1 MFQTPG
7 PLQGAYSRRV
17 VRLLGG
23 ILTRLFN
30 RLGWHSV
37 RYPSLTLEDRI
48 AQFKAMRLP
57 LQPETAIRFNSHF
70 VPYIVARSDV
80 QAAIALGAIT
90 EFQRGPQLQ
99 FFKRLAQGRLSE
111 MGGRQFVDMD
121 HLLRL
126 LNLGHAVEDMW
137 KRMPQDSRQWVEG
150 FVQGLNAVQA
160 QRARGVDERLMAIQ
174 PEPYTPQ
181 DILLFGRL
189 AGADVNWPIYFSLIE
204 HHLHGDWLAWWD
216 TLKRVGAG
224 MASSFEDSAH
234 HSVSAILNSISR
246 SGSNSFA
253 LSGLRTQN
261 GAPMLANDPHLGQH
275 LPNVWMMV
283 GIQSPSYRCVGLMF
297 PGVPVLGLGRNPHL
311 AWGGTNLRSAS
322 SDVVQLDPD
331 TACTEQTTRIKVRWG
346 WTRQRKLSWS
356 AHGPVLTDCSA
367 LGKMVTPQ
375 RLALRWAGHWPTDEI
390 SSFLKAMRS
399 QTVLELQEAM
409 AGVGVTPLN
418 VLGVDTLGN
427 IGHVLAATLP
437 WRDGFPDKHWML
449 DELTAHQ
456 AWGRQVCATDLPRVI
471 NPSEGYI
478 VSANNRP
485 SLAAKVGFL
494 FSGDDRIIR
503 AKQLFSARERF
514 SRTQLQQ
521 LQLDTTSALAP
532 VLAVGLAQVCSPYAQ
547 TAQQSAFCQ
556 SLQTWDGSYSADN
569 HAALQFECLLAGLVQ
584 KVALHKGY
592 PRTPSLMEQWSYLT
606 GSFLQELQQ
615 VEANVLRVWVPTCL
629 DHADQSAQ
637 HWQMWGNLHKVRLRH
652 VLGYSRLMG
661 KLFSSRSFPAAGSR
675 ETLMKNAHGLIRGF
689 DETSYGSQ
697 SRHLSDMSDPDANYF
712 VLLGGQDGWV
722 GSQLMQDQIPLWR
735 SQQTIQMPLRDE
747 AIHELFD
754 LCVHQSVHQ
763 CGSSSGIEIAKN
775 GVSKDP
781 NNNK

>member
-1 MFQTPG
+1 MFQTPE
-7 PLQGAYSRRV
+7 PLQGATSRSV
-17 VRLLGG
+17 VRLVGR

-30 RLGWHSV
+30 RLGWLSV
-37 RYPSLTLEDRI
+37 RYPSLTLQDRL
-48 AQFKAMRLP
+48 AEFKAISLP
-57 LQPETAIRFNSHF
+57 LEPSTTLRFNSHF
-70 VPYIVARSDV
+70 VPYIQAQTDV

-126 LNLGHAVEDMW
+126 LNFGHAAEEIW
-137 KRMPQDSRQWVEG
+137 KLMPQESKGWVEG
-150 FVQGLNAVQA
+150 FVQGLNAVQS
-160 QRARGVDERLMAIQ
+160 QRRRAVDERLMAIK

-224 MASSFEDSAH
+224 VANSFEDSAAAPSPSAAQ
-234 HSVSAILNSISR
+234 SVSALLNSISR

-253 LSGLRTQN
+253 LSGLRTQS
-261 GAPMLANDPHLGQH
+261 GAPLLANDPHLGQH

-297 PGVPVLGLGRNPHL
+297 PGVPVLGLGRNPDL

-322 SDVVQLDPD
+322 SDVVQLD
-331 TACTEQTTRIKVRWG
+331 AGALCTEQTTQIKVRWG
-346 WTRQRKLSWS
+346 WARQRKLSWS

-367 LGKMVTPQ
+367 LGKMVAPN

-390 SSFLKAMRS
+390 SCFLKAMRS
-399 QTVLELQEAM
+399 QTVQQLHEAM

-418 VLGVDTLGN
+418 VLGVDSQGN

-437 WRDGFPDKHWML
+437 QRVDFPEHHWVL
-449 DELTAHQ
+449 GEEAAHQ
-456 AWGRQVCATDLPRVI
+456 IWGSKVCASDLPRII
-471 NPSEGYI
+471 NPPEGYL

-485 SLAAKVGFL
+485 SQAARVGFL
-494 FSGDDRIIR
+494 FSGDDRILR
-503 AKQLFSARERF
+503 ARQLLSARERF
-514 SRTQLQQ
+514 SAQQLQQ
-521 LQLDTTSALAP
+521 AQLDTTSPLAQALAH
-532 VLAVGLAQVCSPYAQ
+532 GLAGLCSQYAQ
-547 TAQQSAFCQ
+547 TLPQHTFCQ
-556 SLQTWDGSYSADN
+556 SLKIWDGSYSADN
-569 HAALQFECLLAGLVQ
+569 HAALQFECVLTELVRKLAQ
-584 KVALHKGY
+584 HKGY
-592 PRTPSLMEQWSYLT
+592 PGIPALMEQWAYLT
-606 GSFLQELQQ
+606 GSFLDELMQ
-615 VEANVLRVWVPTCL
+615 VHSELLRLWIPQSI
-629 DHADQSAQ
+629 DHADHNAQ
-637 HWQMWGNLHKVRLRH
+637 RWQMWGNLHKVRLRH
-652 VLGYSRLMG
+652 VLGYSRVLG

-675 ETLMKNAHGLIRGF
+675 ETLMKNAHNLIRGF

-697 SRHLSDMSDPDANYF
+697 SRHLSDMSDLDSNFF

-735 SQQTIQMPLRDE
+735 SRQSIQMPLRSETIDK
-747 AIHELFD
+747 LFP
-754 LCVHQSVHQ
+754 H
-763 CGSSSGIEIAKN
+763 
-775 GVSKDP
+775 
-781 NNNK
+781 

>member
-1 MFQTPG
+1 M
-7 PLQGAYSRRV
+7 
-17 VRLLGG
+17 VRLLGR

-37 RYPSLTLEDRI
+37 RYPSLTLEDRL
-48 AQFKAMRLP
+48 ADFKAMQLP
-57 LQPETAIRFNSHF
+57 LESTTSIRFNAHF
-70 VPYIVARSDV
+70 VPYILAQSDS

-137 KRMPQDSRQWVEG
+137 KHMPEESRQWVEG

-160 QRARGVDERLMAIQ
+160 QRPRAVDERLMAIK

-204 HHLHGDWLAWWD
+204 HHLHGDWLAWWH

-224 MASSFEDSAH
+224 VAKSFEDSSAQ
-234 HSVSAILNSISR
+234 SVSALLNSISR

-253 LSGLRTQN
+253 LSGLRTQS
-261 GAPMLANDPHLGQH
+261 GAPILANDPHLGQH

-283 GIQSPSYRCVGLMF
+283 GLQSPSYRCVGLMF
-297 PGVPVLGLGRNPHL
+297 PGVPVLGLGRNPDL

-322 SDVVQLDPD
+322 SDVVQLDD
-331 TACTEQTTRIKVRWG
+331 GALCTQQSTRIKVRWG
-346 WTRQRKLSWS
+346 WTRQRDLSWS
-356 AHGPVLTDCSA
+356 AHGPVLTDCAA
-367 LGKMVTPQ
+367 LGKLVSPK
-375 RLALRWAGHWPTDEI
+375 RLALRWAGHWSTDEVT
-390 SSFLKAMRS
+390 SFLKAMRS
-399 QTVLELQEAM
+399 ETVLELHEAM

-418 VLGVDTLGN
+418 VLGVDVQGN

-437 WRDGFPDKHWML
+437 KRAGFPEQHWML
-449 DELTAHQ
+449 DEAEAHLS
-456 AWGRQVCATDLPRVI
+456 WGQSVCASDLPRVL
-471 NPSEGYI
+471 NPPEGYL

-485 SLAAKVGFL
+485 SQTAQVGFL
-494 FSGDDRIIR
+494 FSGDDRMLR
-503 AKQLFSARERF
+503 ARQLLDARERF
-514 SRTQLQQ
+514 TPLQLQQ
-521 LQLDTTSALAP
+521 VQLDTTSPLAR
-532 VLAVGLAQVCSPYAQ
+532 GLAAGLAALCIQHAQ
-547 TAQQSAFCQ
+547 TVQQRSFCQ
-556 SLQTWDGSYSADN
+556 SLEIWDGSYSADN
-569 HAALQFECLLAGLVQ
+569 HAALQFECLLTELVLQ
-584 KVALHKGY
+584 LAHHKGY
-592 PRTPSLMEQWSYLT
+592 PRIPALMEQWAYLT
-606 GSFLQELQQ
+606 GSFLDELRQ
-615 VEANVLRVWVPTCL
+615 VSPELLAVWIPLSVDQA
-629 DHADQSAQ
+629 DHSAQ

-652 VLGYSRLMG
+652 VLGYSRVLG

-697 SRHLSDMSDPDANYF
+697 SRHLSDLSDLDSNYF

-735 SQQTIQMPLRDE
+735 SRQTIQLPLRDE
-747 AIHELFD
+747 TILKLFNH
-754 LCVHQSVHQ
+754 V
-763 CGSSSGIEIAKN
+763 
-775 GVSKDP
+775 
-781 NNNK
+781 